1 MTEYRIGK
9 DQFNV
14 TDEGIIFLREV
25 TPVSTWT
32 EDDKRIA
39 TRALKTLEEASV
51 ASRGA
56 AIYYLEPV
64 RREMGIKRP
73 DDISERSDAW
83 LAVCRLCEALTK
95 PDSEEPVSKWR
106 DAINKTQAWLDAMP
120 YALPGQKSACAPT
133 KSELK
138 VGSPPSA
145 NFLGRR
151 P

>member
-1 MTEYRIGK
+1 MRSRCCARAATGHAAAPPSSVMNSRLFIDRFASDSPSRECVAEYRIGK

-73 DDISERSDAW
+73 DDIPERSDG
-83 LAVCRLCEALTK
+83 LA
-95 PDSEEPVSKWR
+95 
-106 DAINKTQAWLDAMP
+106 
-120 YALPGQKSACAPT
+120 
-133 KSELK
+133 
-138 VGSPPSA
+138 GSVPPLRGA
-145 NFLGRR
+145 GETG
-151 P
+151 